1 MGEWKPV
8 YHIFVIPYIDKL
20 RQSLET
26 TVVGVIKN
34 IVMFIALT
42 DSYTL

>member
-1 MGEWKPV
+1 MGEWKSV

-20 RQSLET
+20 KQSLET

-34 IVMFIALT
+34 IVMFIALAG
-42 DSYTL
+42 SYAL